1 MLIASYKVTV
11 FFLQFKR
18 GMPQEKSSASYFLRV
33 FGNEMF
39 YSSNQLEKSVAE
51 EIAKSSEIRS
61 IMSQIAQVIKS

>member
-1 MLIASYKVTV
+1 
-11 FFLQFKR
+11 
-18 GMPQEKSSASYFLRV
+18 MPQEKSSASYFLRV